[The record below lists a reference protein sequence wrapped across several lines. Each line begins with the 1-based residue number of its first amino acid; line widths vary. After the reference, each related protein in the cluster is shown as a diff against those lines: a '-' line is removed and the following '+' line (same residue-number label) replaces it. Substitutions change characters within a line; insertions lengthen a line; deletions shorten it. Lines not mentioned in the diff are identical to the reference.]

1 LDLAGSASSRP
12 RLLPALD
19 LRLQSSNLLTSLP
32 SRARIAAAFF
42 LCLTFVPLCWTQ
54 SRAPQPVDPQQS
66 QHFQQLAT
74 ELRWAEIIRE
84 IEPIPDKSADL
95 EYTYGTALAQVG
107 RLDEARS
114 QFLAGKRLAPHD
126 KRFPI
131 ELAGIAFKHTHPA
144 DASRYLRLAL
154 RIDPEDSYAN
164 DFLGTI
170 YFIQD
175 NLPAAL
181 KYWNRIGKP
190 YVENVRPHHAL
201 RTRPA
206 LVDRAL
212 AFSPAAE
219 LHLADLQTSKVRL
232 EALGVFPSSR
242 IQLAAH
248 PENKFDA
255 ILNLQERHGFG
266 DSVWQGLLST
276 FSGIAYQTIYPEYFN
291 IGDAT
296 INVTSLV
303 RWDAQKRR
311 LSAQVSA
318 PLHANPRWRYRFGL
332 DLRNENWDIRESFT
346 GPSPSLGSLNLRRE
360 VFGAE
365 IDSFNSGRW
374 GWSAGAEFSHRD
386 YRNVTPGSSLTPDL
400 LLEGGQLKQIA
411 RIHYRALDAPEH
423 RLTITTE
430 ATSQIAR
437 IWSHP
442 AHAFAQL
449 EGGAQTHLLPQ
460 MQGDDYETTI
470 DIRGGGTTGQ
480 PPFDEL
486 FELGMER
493 DNDLWLRG
501 HVGTR
506 DGRKGSAPLG
516 THYFLIN
523 SSLDKNIY
531 GNGLI
536 SLKVGPFL
544 DTGKIEGASGNLG
557 SRKWQ
562 WDIGAQGK
570 LRVLGVGVTFV
581 YGKDLRTG
589 NNAFYFAAGKG
600 ERRGAW

>member
-1 LDLAGSASSRP
+1 MDFAGSASIP
-12 RLLPALD
+12 ARLFSALG
-19 LRLQSSNLLTSLP
+19 LRFQPSDLQSNWP
-32 SRARIAAAFF
+32 SHLAVSVAFF

-54 SRAPQPVDPQQS
+54 SHTPQPAYPQPS
-66 QHFQQLAT
+66 QHLQQLAA
-74 ELRWAEIIRE
+74 EQRWTDIIRE
-84 IEPIPDKSADL
+84 LDPIPDKSTDL
-95 EYTYGTALAQVG
+95 EYAYGAALAQAG
-107 RLDEARS
+107 RFDDARAA
-114 QFLAGKRLAPHD
+114 FLAGHRLAPHD

-131 ELAGIAFKHTHPA
+131 ELAGVAFKQKDPG

-154 RIDPEDSYAN
+154 RIDPGDSYAN
-164 DFLGTI
+164 DFLGTV
-170 YFIQD
+170 YFIQG

-190 YVENVRPHHAL
+190 YVANVQPHHVL
-201 RTRPA
+201 RTKLA
-206 LVDRAL
+206 LLDRAL
-212 AFSPAAE
+212 AFSPASE
-219 LHLADLQTSKVRL
+219 LHLSDLQTSQVRL
-232 EALGVFPSSR
+232 QGLDVFPSPR
-242 IQLAAH
+242 IQLAAR

-266 DSVWQGLLST
+266 DSTWQGLLST

-296 INVTSLV
+296 MNVTSLV

-311 LSAQVSA
+311 LSAELSA
-318 PLHANPRWRYRFGL
+318 PLHANPRWRYRLGL
-332 DLRNENWDIRESFT
+332 DLRNENWDIRQSFT

-360 VFGAE
+360 ALGAE

-374 GWSAGAEFSHRD
+374 GWSAAAEFSYRD
-386 YRNVTPGSSLTPDL
+386 YRSVLPGSALKPAL
-400 LLEGGQLKQIA
+400 LLEGGQLKQIS

-423 RLTITTE
+423 RFAVTTD

-437 IWSHP
+437 IWSQP
-442 AHAFAQL
+442 AQVFAKL
-449 EGGAQTHLLPQ
+449 EGAADTHWLPQ

-470 DIRGGGTTGQ
+470 AIRGGGIAGH

-493 DNDLWLRG
+493 DNELWLRG
-501 HVGTR
+501 HVGAR

-516 THYFLIN
+516 THYFLVN
-523 SSLDKNIY
+523 NSLDKNIY

-536 SLKVGPFL
+536 ILKVGPFL
-544 DTGKIEGASGNLG
+544 DTGKIEGAADKLG
-557 SRKWQ
+557 SRSWQ
-562 WDIGAQGK
+562 WDTGAQAK

-589 NNAFYFAAGKG
+589 NNAFYFTAGK
-600 ERRGAW
+600 RQKSGAW